1 MRRVKQIAALLLAV
15 LMLLALAA
23 CGKSGEQS
31 ANPGGQSETS
41 GKSGDKQAPKETPAP
56 EFVYTADYETLNLP
70 EELGDFWPDLV
81 TEDGF
86 LSIVAEKVGEREL
99 YEGEELTWDGQLDIY
114 ENRLYKLGL
123 DGKLTKLEGYE
134 QMKLDNEE
142 LEEGH
147 EISSG
152 TSIVAREGGYLTL
165 ENVWESWS
173 NAPEGTER
181 YSDEWVMAMES
192 RRSYY
197 LRTLDETGKELSC
210 VPLDTDALFNGGD
223 GYFGFMAAAGEH
235 QVLLASGEV
244 LWLVDTETGK
254 YIGHIDGVDWVQK
267 ILTLRDGRVMVVY
280 YGNQEQRLAEIDLD
294 KCKLGESYPVN
305 GDFYTA
311 VTGGGDYDI
320 YYTNGENFYGFDVDN
335 GKIEKLF
342 NWINCDVDFEKISG
356 GVTVTADG
364 QVVGLCNEW
373 DKKGEQAEV
382 SFVKVNKV
390 PYDSVPHKETL
401 TLAVQFLDYYARS
414 TIIDFNRK
422 HDNVRI
428 ELRDYS
434 EYNTNEDYNA
444 SLTKLRTE
452 MLAGNVPDIIDLN
465 GLPAKQFAAKG
476 LLADLYPLIDAD
488 PELSRE
494 DFFPTVLKAMEND
507 GKLYA
512 TCSGF
517 YIVGAVGASRVV
529 GKEPGW
535 TYQQLMDALKEMPEG
550 STVFDY
556 TASRYDVLRTCLAF
570 DMDHFVDWN
579 TGEVRFDSPAF
590 IDLLNFTKTF
600 PAEFDWENYEWSEE
614 DDPYN
619 RIREGRQMLL
629 HGGLYG
635 FDMLSQYENLFGGLD
650 AFTFVG
656 FPTSEGVGNMLSIN
670 AGYAISETCRNKE
683 AAWDFVR
690 VFMTEDYQDNN
701 VVVSSFPSNIHSYET
716 KRKDV
721 MTPTY
726 LKDEN
731 GRIMVD
737 PETGEK
743 MMEEKGVYWNQETQE
758 LVPIYSFTEEEIQK
772 IEEIINNTDRF
783 YSEDPAI
790 FDIVKK
796 QIDAFYSG
804 QRSAEDVAKL
814 IQSQAR
820 IYVNEQR

>member
-70 EELGDFWPDLV
+70 EELGGFYPNLV

-86 LSIVAEKVGEREL
+86 LSIVGEKVGEREL

-134 QMKLDNEE
+134 QMKLDNEQ

-152 TSIVAREGGYLTL
+152 TNCIVAREGGYLTL

-181 YSDEWVMAMES
+181 YSDEWYMSIQS
-192 RRSYY
+192 RQEFY
-197 LRTLDETGKELSC
+197 LRRLDETGKELSC
-210 VPLDTDALFNGGD
+210 VKLDTGTISSNGEVYFFN
-223 GYFGFMAAAGEH
+223 MAAAGDDK
-235 QVLLASGEV
+235 VLMLSESG
-244 LWLVDTETGK
+244 LFLFDAETGMSTGK
-254 YIGHIDGVDWVQK
+254 IEGIDWAENL
-267 ILTLRDGRVMVVY
+267 LTLRDGRVLIAHF
-280 YGNQEQRLAEIDLD
+280 GDEEPRLSEIDLD
-294 KCKLGESYPVN
+294 KGKLGESYPVN
-305 GDFYTA
+305 GNFYNA

-342 NWINCDVDFEKISG
+342 NWINCDVNNNQLNGF
-356 GVTVTADG
+356 TVTADG
-364 QVVGLCNEW
+364 QVVGLYTEW
-373 DKKGEQAEV
+373 DKNYEQAEV

-401 TLAVQFLDYYARS
+401 TLAAQWLDDSARG

-434 EYNTNEDYNA
+434 EYSTNGDLNA
-444 SLTKLRTE
+444 GLTKLRTE

-494 DFFPTVLKAMEND
+494 DFFPAVLKAMEND

-517 YIVGAVGASRVV
+517 DIISAVGASRVV
-529 GKEPGW
+529 GKEPGC

-550 STVFDY
+550 CTVFNN
-556 TASRYDVLRTCLAF
+556 TETRYEVLRMCLTF
-570 DMDHFVDWN
+570 DMDRFVDWN

-600 PAEFDWENYEWSEE
+600 RAEFDWEHYEWSEE
-614 DDPYN
+614 DDAFN

-629 HGGLYG
+629 GVSLYG
-635 FDMLSQYENLFGGLD
+635 FDALSQYEDLFGGLD
-650 AFTFVG
+650 ALTFVG
-656 FPTSEGVGNMLSIN
+656 YPTSEGVGNMMNTN
-670 AGYAISETCRNKE
+670 AGYAISETCQNKE
-683 AAWDFVR
+683 AAWEFVR
-690 VFMTEDYQDNN
+690 VFLTEDYQDNN
-701 VVVSSFPSNIHSYET
+701 VWSFPSNIHSYET
-716 KRKDV
+716 KRKDA

-731 GRIMVD
+731 GRIMLD
-737 PETGEK
+737 PETG
-743 MMEEKGVYWNQETQE
+743 
-758 LVPIYSFTEEEIQK
+758 
-772 IEEIINNTDRF
+772 
-783 YSEDPAI
+783 
-790 FDIVKK
+790 
-796 QIDAFYSG
+796 
-804 QRSAEDVAKL
+804 
-814 IQSQAR
+814 
-820 IYVNEQR
+820 